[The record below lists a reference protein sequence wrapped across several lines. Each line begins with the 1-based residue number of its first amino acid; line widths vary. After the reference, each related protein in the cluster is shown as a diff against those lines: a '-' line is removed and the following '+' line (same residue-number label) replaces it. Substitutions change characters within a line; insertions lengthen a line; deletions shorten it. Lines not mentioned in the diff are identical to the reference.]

1 MIVEMVEVRVLQ
13 EAPLSTKNAGVIHNE
28 IQGFHNSFCL
38 DLKPV
43 MSIMRVTL
51 ILKFHKDRSP
61 NMAKAE
67 TSWPFQP

>member
-13 EAPLSTKNAGVIHNE
+13 EAPLRRKNAGVIHNE

-38 DLKPV
+38 DLKAV

-61 NMAKAE
+61 NMAKA
-67 TSWPFQP
+67 